1 MTQVVVN
8 VVVADAA
15 LLGLLFVGACEYV
28 LYVRRVGLGYGNL
41 LDTVVSESDVHAIAV
56 VAEDTY
62 LVLVDDLSPVAADE
76 VVAELVLDGLG
87 GAAQHVIA

>member
-1 MTQVVVN
+1 M
-8 VVVADAA
+8 VADAA

-62 LVLVDDLSPVAADE
+62 LVLVDDISPVAADE

>member
-1 MTQVVVN
+1 M
-8 VVVADAA
+8 
-15 LLGLLFVGACEYV
+15 
-28 LYVRRVGLGYGNL
+28 LYICRVGFRYGYL
-41 LDTVVSESDVHAIAV
+41 FDAVVGQFDVHAIAV

-62 LVLVDDLSPVAADE
+62 LVLVDEISPVAADE

>member
-62 LVLVDDLSPVAADE
+62 LVLVDDISPVAADE

>member
-8 VVVADAA
+8 VMVADVA
-15 LLGLLFVGACEYV
+15 LLGLLFVGSCEYV
-28 LYVRRVGLGYGNL
+28 LYVRRVGLGYGNM
-41 LDTVVSESDVHAIAV
+41 LDTVVSESHVHAIAV

-62 LVLVDDLSPVAADE
+62 LVLVDDISPVAADE
-76 VVAELVLDGLG
+76 VVAELVFDGLG

>member
-62 LVLVDDLSPVAADE
+62 LVLVDEVTPMTADE
-76 VVAELVLDGLG
+76 PAAKLRFNGLG
-87 GAAQHVIA
+87 GAAQHIIT